1 MNGIKQRVLTYGL
14 GTFLAAGVLGAHAQD
29 SSAISTNIGTEP
41 LLPFEVVYDVGN
53 NLINAGSANLSLKR
67 EGDEWVYNLTTRPTG
82 VFKLTGKGKI
92 QETSVFT
99 VVKSADD
106 NMRVLPKRYSY
117 RQDEEAKRSV
127 DAWFNWDSNE
137 LTYKSR
143 GEEGTESFSDP
154 VLDRL
159 SVTLKVMNELK
170 HRPFEEAKL
179 TVFDSGRIKQVLFI
193 NEGPETVS
201 TNAGKIDTI
210 RVRSANAGSVRHTV
224 TWFAPELDYIP
235 VKIEQHKRGDL
246 VARLTLVKLRS
257 EKGDLTSVKKKLINK

>member
-1 MNGIKQRVLTYGL
+1 MNGIKHRVLSLCL
-14 GTFLAAGVLGAHAQD
+14 GTLLVLSGQANAQE
-29 SSAISTNIGTEP
+29 SSAKIAEP

-67 EGDEWVYNLTTRPTG
+67 EGDEWIYNLTTRPTG

-99 VVKSADD
+99 VVKSAND

-117 RQDEEAKRSV
+117 RQDEEDKRSV

-143 GEEGTESFSDP
+143 GEEGIESFSDP

-201 TNAGKIDTI
+201 TNIGKVETI
-210 RVRSANAGSVRHTV
+210 RVRSENAGSVRHTI
-224 TWFAPELDYIP
+224 TWFAPDLDYIP

-246 VARLTLVKLRS
+246 VARLTLVKLRTA
-257 EKGDLTSVKKKLINK
+257 EGDLTSVKKPISK

>member
-1 MNGIKQRVLTYGL
+1 MNGIKQRIFALCL
-14 GTFLAAGVLGAHAQD
+14 GILLILSGHAYAQEASAKNAGQ
-29 SSAISTNIGTEP
+29 SEP

-67 EGDEWVYNLTTRPTG
+67 EGDEWIYNLTTRPTG

-99 VVKSADD
+99 IVKSADD
-106 NMRVLPKRYSY
+106 NMRVFPKRYSY
-117 RQDEEAKRSV
+117 RQDEEARRSV

-143 GEEGTESFSDP
+143 GEEATESFSDP

-170 HRPFEEAKL
+170 HRPFKEAKL
-179 TVFDSGRIKQVLFI
+179 TVFDSGRIKRVLFI

-201 TNAGKIDTI
+201 TNVGTIETI
-210 RVRSANAGSVRHTV
+210 RVRSENVGSVRHTV
-224 TWFAPELDYIP
+224 TWFAPDLDYIP

-246 VARLTLVKLRS
+246 VARLTLVKLRN
-257 EKGDLTSVKKKLINK
+257 EKGDLSTVKNLINK